1 MQKLLQGMADRVKS
15 FVQGSDHLALVVSS
29 PAEDALPLLNIF
41 EQVETSSASDLF
53 WTFNDDFVDPLS
65 YASAVVSAFAAKH
78 AAMQEAMA
86 AEAMTPWP
94 PIPEHLLSEAT
105 PPADRLRGLAAFS
118 RELLPVPN
126 GGNNV
131 WIFYPLAIAA
141 APAFAAL
148 FSEVLAHEYPFP
160 WCHHLRFI
168 VREEPT
174 LPVLSQGLHGR
185 PRIDLWRPDLSPETV
200 NAALSAQVEDEAL
213 PLSDRMGT
221 LLVAAGSDFA
231 LHRYDGALQKY
242 ELLLRY
248 HAPLG
253 NLPMAAVAL
262 NGMGETYERMG
273 QVEQA
278 NTAYQA
284 ALVPA
289 SDGEPPA
296 IPVLLNIV
304 MNLGNLRMTQ
314 GRWDEAE
321 GYWDSAQQLAAAA
334 RNAPMRVQA
343 LEQRGICEEAQ
354 GKLDAAEKSY
364 DAACIMAAKIEDLPL
379 CRGALARLGPLYQ
392 RMGRNA
398 EAWGASQMLTEMGGP
413 S

>member
-1 MQKLLQGMADRVKS
+1 MQQLLQGMAERVKA
-15 FVQGSDHLALVVSS
+15 FVEGTDHIALIVTS
-29 PAEDALPLLNIF
+29 PAEDALPLINIF
-41 EQVETSSASDLF
+41 EQVEASSASDLF
-53 WTFNDDFVDPLS
+53 WTFNDDFVDPVS
-65 YASAVVSAFAAKH
+65 YASAVVSAFAVKH
-78 AAMQEAMA
+78 AAIKEAMA
-86 AEAMTPWP
+86 ADGMSPWP
-94 PIPEHLLSEAT
+94 AIPEHLLSDAT

-148 FSEVLAHEYPFP
+148 MSQVLAHEFPFP

-168 VREEPT
+168 VREEPS
-174 LPVLSQGLHGR
+174 LPALSQVLSGR
-185 PRIDLWRPDLSPETV
+185 PRIDVWRPDLSPETV
-200 NAALSAQVEDEAL
+200 NAALSAQVEDESL
-213 PLSDRMGT
+213 PLNDRMGT
-221 LLVAAGSDFA
+221 LMIAAGSDFA
-231 LHRYDGALQKY
+231 LHRYDAAMQKY

-253 NLPMAAVAL
+253 NLAMAAVAL

-273 QVEQA
+273 DIEQA
-278 NTAYQA
+278 NAAYQA

-289 SDGEPPA
+289 SDGDPPA

-314 GRWDEAE
+314 QRWDEAE

-334 RNAPMRVQA
+334 RNAPLRVQA
-343 LEQRGICEEAQ
+343 LEQRGICEERQ
-354 GKLDAAEKSY
+354 HKLEAAEKSY
-364 DAACIMAAKIEDLPL
+364 DAAAIMAAKIEDLPL
-379 CRGALARLGPLYQ
+379 CRSALGRLGPVYQ
-392 RMGRNA
+392 RLGRET
-398 EAWGASQMLTEMGGP
+398 EAWGVSTMLAEMGGP
-413 S
+413 A